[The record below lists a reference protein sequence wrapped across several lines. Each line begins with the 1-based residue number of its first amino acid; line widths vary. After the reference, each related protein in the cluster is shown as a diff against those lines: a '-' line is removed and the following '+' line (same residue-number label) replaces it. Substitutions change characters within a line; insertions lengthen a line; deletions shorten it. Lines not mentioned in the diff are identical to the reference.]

1 MLLQGDG
8 YERRAY
14 QQSARGVESR
24 RFSYGVEKRGKGYE
38 GIDERLGEYNNMERR
53 VDEGIQQR
61 RIVE

>member
-38 GIDERLGEYNNMERR
+38 GID
-53 VDEGIQQR
+53 
-61 RIVE
+61 